1 MRVKITIEINNKG
14 EFCPLSKKVEDMNPK
29 ELLLYSAAYC
39 AALTLKGIL
48 DKEHITPKQ
57 LEIEM
62 TGELDSE
69 QVTARSQFRSFNIL
83 YRVECDHISEQAK
96 IARAVNL
103 TTEKYCG
110 TLQMIR
116 RIAPLS
122 HEVSIVSVE

>member
-1 MRVKITIEINNKG
+1 MRVIITIEINNKG
-14 EFCPLSKKVEDMNPK
+14 EICPVTKKVDQMNPK

-48 DKEHITPKQ
+48 DKEHIAPKQ

-62 TGELDSE
+62 AGELDTE
-69 QVTARSQFRSFNIL
+69 TVTAKSIYTAFHIL
-83 YRVECDHISEQAK
+83 YRIECSNISEHTK
-96 IARAVNL
+96 IGRAVNL

-110 TLQMIR
+110 TLQMLR

-122 HEVSIVSVE
+122 QEVSIVSTE